1 MFLLPALFVA
11 AVQAEGELNC
21 GKIMSSDVTE
31 YRNCDKAFEN
41 AVHDGVQYNPIGTTN
56 PVDVSIINCKFT
68 GYNNQ
73 GTTTA
78 SQAGI
83 CYMNKGKLI
92 VNGSQFIECSGMQV
106 MCFWIDSLASAE
118 LEECVFRNCS
128 SSHKSGGFFPGASFG
143 GHNPIYGC
151 IGGKGPMSMTGVQFI
166 QNNDGALTFLKT
178 NVDLHSC
185 IFKENRPYRWQI
197 GWGSIP
203 KGGDIA
209 MGQDAVLTAEN
220 CIFSNTYDVDE
231 FVDQNR
237 RDGRSLRCYGKSV
250 AFTNCYFETEST
262 DGATMAFFHWS
273 NNDNTEK
280 KHDLSVTLS
289 RCSFK
294 GPCLHLKKST
304 LKSAGKLN
312 IAVVIE
318 ECVSFSGKDKAA
330 VASDVD
336 FDEKL
341 VSYNGAPCFWWPSE
355 EEGGGEEEMS
365 PSPSDVEE
373 GGGEE
378 EMSPSPSDVEEGE
391 VDTGASES
399 EVNPGVGEDS
409 ETQSSLKDD
418 LIPGEGNDGSSPK
431 EGLSDGEIAA
441 AVVVPLA
448 IVIGAAVLIVF
459 FMWRRK
465 RMEDTSLS
473 PQGTVE
479 TVQETGSSGAV

>member
-11 AVQAEGELNC
+11 AFQAEGELNC

-31 YRNCDKAFEN
+31 YRNCDTAFEN
-41 AVHDGVQYNPIGTTN
+41 AVSDGVEYNPGDTTA

-73 GTTTA
+73 GTSTA
-78 SQAGI
+78 ARAGI
-83 CYMNKGKLI
+83 CYMNGGKLV

-106 MCFWIDSLASAE
+106 MCFWIESSASAE

-128 SSHKSGGFFPGASFG
+128 SSHESGSFFPGESFG
-143 GHNPIYGC
+143 GHDPVYGC

-166 QNNDGALTFLKT
+166 ENNDGALTFYKT
-178 NVDLHSC
+178 NVDLRSC

-209 MGQDAVLTAEN
+209 MGQDAILTAEN
-220 CIFSNTYDVDE
+220 CIFSNTYDVVE

-250 AFTNCYFETEST
+250 SFTNCYFETEST

-273 NNDNTEK
+273 NYENTEK
-280 KHDLSVTLS
+280 LHDLSVTLS

-294 GPCLHLKKST
+294 GPCLHLKNST
-304 LKSAGKLN
+304 LKSAGKLS
-312 IAVVIE
+312 ITVVIQ
-318 ECVSFSGKDKAA
+318 ECVSFSGENKEA

-336 FDEKL
+336 FDEDL
-341 VSYNGAPCFWWPSE
+341 VLYNGGACFWWPSSE

-365 PSPSDVEE
+365 PSPSDA
-373 GGGEE
+373 
-378 EMSPSPSDVEEGE
+378 EEGE

-399 EVNPGVGEDS
+399 EVNPGVDEDS
-409 ETQSSLKDD
+409 ETSSSLKDD
-418 LIPGEGNDGSSPK
+418 VIPGEDNDGKSPPK
-431 EGLSDGEIAA
+431 KGLSDGEIAA

-448 IVIGAAVLIVF
+448 VVIGVAVLIVF
-459 FMWRRK
+459 FLWRRK

-479 TVQETGSSGAV
+479 TAQETGSSGI